1 MKRICVITD
10 NRFLY
15 EEFFKVADKMNES
28 FEFYCSSNDVFDDI
42 MILDLKQVDRKFLNQ
57 YDMFISLHCKQIFP
71 DFIVENYRFVNIH
84 PGYNPYNRG
93 WFPHVFS
100 IINGYP
106 IGATIHEM
114 NKEIDGGAI
123 IAQESI
129 VINDYETSDVVYRRI
144 LELEVKMI
152 KENLVKIIENTY
164 TAKPIK
170 NEGNINYKK
179 DFAKLCCIDLTR
191 EGTFGEFV
199 NILRATTFHGY
210 DNAFFYN
217 QSGEKIYVSINL
229 KKANN

>member
-57 YDMFISLHCKQIFP
+57 F
-71 DFIVENYRFVNIH
+71 
-84 PGYNPYNRG
+84 
-93 WFPHVFS
+93 
-100 IINGYP
+100 NGYP